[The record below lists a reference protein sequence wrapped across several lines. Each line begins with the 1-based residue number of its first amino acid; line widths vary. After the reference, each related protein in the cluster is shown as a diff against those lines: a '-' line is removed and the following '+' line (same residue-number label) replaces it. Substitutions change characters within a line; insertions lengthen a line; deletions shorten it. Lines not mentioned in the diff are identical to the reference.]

1 MPSACQASLSQFGG
15 HHCEIATLD
24 TSGNTGEV
32 DVKHFLSLRDWGPA
46 RTMQTLDRADEL
58 ARLWKVGRMPQAL
71 GGKRVALWFYGSGFR
86 NRLAFE
92 LGAKEMGASIAY
104 MPGEL
109 GVHEPIEDVA
119 GYLANWF
126 EVLVLRAKRHEDLL
140 QVAARSQI
148 PVINARTDRSHPCEI
163 LGDLLHVRRRRGDLS
178 GLKVVFVGESS
189 NLCMSWA
196 EAGAVLPI
204 NVTQVCPP
212 GREIPDAI
220 LKDIQLNAA
229 GEILVTHDLDDALLD
244 ADVIYTDC
252 WPRAAN
258 DEGRALIREE
268 FLPYQICES
277 HVSALGEDGIFL
289 PCPPVTRGE
298 EVSAE
303 AMLSPRCQNHA
314 AKDNLLHV
322 QNAIMEA
329 VAG

>member
-1 MPSACQASLSQFGG
+1 MQVQARQLGPQLNAGSLSRQAKRSLRSHGSSLVAVPRWWRG
-15 HHCEIATLD
+15 TSTVCACRRHVRRDCRSLGPRHCEIATLG

-46 RTMQTLDRADEL
+46 RTMQTPDRADEL
-58 ARLWKVGRMPQAL
+58 ARLWKARRMPQAL
-71 GGKRVALWFYGSGFR
+71 GGKRVALWFYGNGFR

-140 QVAARSQI
+140 QVAARSRI

-163 LGDLLHVRRRRGDLS
+163 LGDLLYVRRRRGDLA
-178 GLKVVFVGESS
+178 GLKVVFVGEPS

-204 NVTQVCPP
+204 SVIQVCPP
-212 GREIPDAI
+212 GREIPEAI
-220 LKDIQLNAA
+220 LKDIRLNAS
-229 GEILVTHDLDDALLD
+229 GEILV
-244 ADVIYTDC
+244 
-252 WPRAAN
+252 N
-258 DEGRALIREE
+258 
-268 FLPYQICES
+268 
-277 HVSALGEDGIFL
+277 HVWA
-289 PCPPVTRGE
+289 
-298 EVSAE
+298 
-303 AMLSPRCQNHA
+303 SPFA
-314 AKDNLLHV
+314 AKFPS
-322 QNAIMEA
+322 
-329 VAG
+329 VATSLTSCAPRPASS